1 MQNMKLLKLRLPSIK
16 ISRNVLSENKEANSI
31 KLNNHIKIEPK
42 NLVNI
47 RRNTRAINYYNKL
60 LNRDTESKIENSNDN
75 SVSIRSF
82 LTKSI
87 SIYNNLS
94 SSSYINKINSI
105 KHQFNSKKFDINKMK
120 YFLKEKKI
128 KYNDDNNMELFMGKL
143 NKIFNSKSDLK
154 RVNYINKVLIR
165 NNENMEYNDDNQ
177 NEEKKQSM
185 SCLLDNDNNSK
196 NIKNKFINKTILKK
210 PLFDLKKMN
219 NHYKLRN
226 SNLTPCGVSNIR
238 NIKYFDNMIEEKMK
252 LNNIIMNDTSNLCKS
267 ERKLNKYQLFM
278 KKKLKNI
285 RNEITDNKITLMNIN
300 QSIKTA
306 LEKARNLIEINAKE
320 ISEN

>member
-1 MQNMKLLKLRLPSIK
+1 MMI
-16 ISRNVLSENKEANSI
+16 II
-31 KLNNHIKIEPK
+31 W
-42 NLVNI
+42 
-47 RRNTRAINYYNKL
+47 
-60 LNRDTESKIENSNDN
+60 
-75 SVSIRSF
+75 SF
-82 LTKSI
+82 LWE
-87 SIYNNLS
+87 
-94 SSSYINKINSI
+94 
-105 KHQFNSKKFDINKMK
+105 F
-120 YFLKEKKI
+120 
-128 KYNDDNNMELFMGKL
+128 KL

-185 SCLLDNDNNSK
+185 SCLLDNDNNTK

-238 NIKYFDNMIEEKMK
+238 NIKYFENMIQEKMK

-306 LEKARNLIEINAKE
+306 LEKARNLIEINTKE

>member
-16 ISRNVLSENKEANSI
+16 ISRNILSENKETNSI
-31 KLNNHIKIEPK
+31 KLKNHIKIKPK

-47 RRNTRAINYYNKL
+47 RRNTRAINYC
-60 LNRDTESKIENSNDN
+60 NRDTESKIENSNDN

-185 SCLLDNDNNSK
+185 SCLLDNDNNTK

-238 NIKYFDNMIEEKMK
+238 NIKYFENMIQEKMK

>member
-16 ISRNVLSENKEANSI
+16 ISRNILSENKEANSF
-31 KLNNHIKIEPK
+31 KLNNHIKIKPK

-185 SCLLDNDNNSK
+185 SCLLDNDNNTK

-226 SNLTPCGVSNIR
+226 SNLTPCGISNIR

-306 LEKARNLIEINAKE
+306 LEKARNLIEINTKE

>member
-1 MQNMKLLKLRLPSIK
+1 M
-16 ISRNVLSENKEANSI
+16 
-31 KLNNHIKIEPK
+31 
-42 NLVNI
+42 NI

-154 RVNYINKVLIR
+154 LVNYINKVLIR

-185 SCLLDNDNNSK
+185 SCLLDNDNNTK

>member
-1 MQNMKLLKLRLPSIK
+1 MQNMKLLKLRLPAIK
-16 ISRNVLSENKEANSI
+16 ISRNILSENKEANSI
-31 KLNNHIKIEPK
+31 KLNNHIKIKPK

-185 SCLLDNDNNSK
+185 SCLLDNDNNTK

-306 LEKARNLIEINAKE
+306 LEKARNLIEINTKE